1 VREKKARR
9 ECGRLEGSRSELR
22 TESNFLL
29 AAIVLL
35 AVFPGKKRRQER
47 SKLCSS
53 PELLNF
59 SCSNQANRKIST
71 LQLHHF

>member
-1 VREKKARR
+1 VREKKARL

-35 AVFPGKKRRQER
+35 AVFPGKKDGRKEANFA
-47 SKLCSS
+47 L
-53 PELLNF
+53 LLNY
-59 SCSNQANRKIST
+59 
-71 LQLHHF
+71 